1 MSYLRH
7 PKAGI
12 FDTLLRRVEG
22 AVEAFNKAGLA
33 ELVELY
39 RNPWRMLWLSLV
51 SGMARGFGI
60 AIGVSLVSAL
70 FVALIVRLASLNLP
84 IIGEFIASIAGIV
97 QYEMSRP

>member
-1 MSYLRH
+1 MSSSRH
-7 PKAGI
+7 VNAGI
-12 FDTLLRRVEG
+12 CETLLRRVEG
-22 AVEAFNKAGLA
+22 AVEAFDKAGIA

-39 RNPWRMLWLSLV
+39 RNPWRMLWLNLI

-70 FVALIVRLASLNLP
+70 FVAIIVRLAALNLP

-97 QYEMSRP
+97 QYEMSVP